1 MTLSLSLAL
10 LWDLGL
16 TFAFIYL
23 LLPWLNFS
31 DSCHSKHLLYMLW
44 LCYSLFA
51 QKADL
56 TPRERAI
63 ISRALG
69 LLRIIFAGCEEHHLY
84 TGIMFIGA

>member
-1 MTLSLSLAL
+1 VTLFLSLPL

-31 DSCHSKHLLYMLW
+31 DSCHSKHLLYML
-44 LCYSLFA
+44 CPCHSSLA

-56 TPRERAI
+56 TPQEKVI
-63 ISRALG
+63 ISQTLG
-69 LLRIIFAGCEEHHLY
+69 LSRIIFFCLL
-84 TGIMFIGA
+84 GAPSLH